1 MRCRP
6 RRGWGAGCIST
17 ILLGLTCP
25 WLAAGEAE
33 DLLPDLLVRAAELYD
48 HTLVVSGTGQRLL
61 RFSNGTA
68 NAGMGKF
75 HLYGVLPGNPD
86 GTQAV
91 RQVVYRTDGTSFDRE
106 AGFFVYHPAHSHIH
120 IEDWC
125 RYQLREVLPGDGV
138 GPVVAG
144 GEKVS
149 FCILDLGVYDRRL
162 PNFSSVPEFES
173 CQSRVQGLSVG
184 WIDIYSRSLPGQS
197 IDVTRVPDG
206 FYWLE
211 SEVDPEGHM
220 LEADETNNTTRIK
233 VTIGNPPRAPDRYEP
248 NDSPGVVDARTA
260 AGFSSPNLGP
270 CNPKR
275 VVTGLSISVRGDED
289 YFRFYAND
297 TGGARHFVRIDFDSS
312 QGDLALAL
320 LDGELRQVA
329 AADGSTDI
337 EVISLE
343 GREAG
348 WYYARVLGVGGAIN
362 PEYMLTV
369 VPPKNE
375 PPSVTVLTPPAGDTR
390 RIHGADSYVV
400 SWEHFDPEGRDAWV
414 SVYLNTQPVRD
425 GNEIPLPASQFTD
438 AEVGLASI
446 NSAEVPAGTFWI
458 YCEITD
464 GGVTAGRWS
473 EGTITFVEL
482 GEECLAS
489 LGAEDDCN
497 GNSVRDHCE
506 LEGGLKADCNANG
519 VLDECDIS
527 SGGSED
533 RDQNEVPD
541 ECEKTPFHRGDVD
554 QDGAFNIVDAFAIFD
569 FLFLGGEA
577 PVCKEAADANNDA
590 QVQISDGIQLLGYLF
605 LGTAAPA
612 EPGPP
617 PAPCGLDPDPLG
629 GDGDVGC
636 EAYEGCAP

>member
-1 MRCRP
+1 VCP
-6 RRGWGAGCIST
+6 R
-17 ILLGLTCP
+17 
-25 WLAAGEAE
+25 LAAGEAE
-33 DLLPDLLVRAAELYD
+33 DLLPDLLVRAADLYD
-48 HTLVVSGTGQRLL
+48 NAFVVSGNGQRLL

-68 NAGMGKF
+68 NVGPGKF

-86 GTQAV
+86 GTQSV
-91 RQVVYRTDGTSFDRE
+91 RQVVYRSDGSSYDRE
-106 AGFFVYHPAHSHIH
+106 AGLFVFHPSHNHIH
-120 IEDWC
+120 VEDWC

-149 FCILDLGVYDRRL
+149 FCILDLAVYDRRL
-162 PNFSSVPEFES
+162 PNFNPVPEFES

-184 WIDIYSRSLPGQS
+184 WIDIYSRSLPGQL
-197 IDVTRVPDG
+197 IDVTQVPDG

-211 SEVDPEGHM
+211 SEVDPEGRM

-248 NDSPGVVDARTA
+248 NDAPAIVDGRPPA
-260 AGFSSPNLGP
+260 ASWSPNLGP

-275 VVTGLSISVRGDED
+275 VVADLSINVPGDED
-289 YFRFYAND
+289 YFKFYANE
-297 TGGARHFVRIDFDSS
+297 TGGDRHFARIDFDSG
-312 QGDLALAL
+312 QGNLDLTL

-329 AADGSTDI
+329 AAAPGTDI
-337 EVISLE
+337 EIVSLE
-343 GREAG
+343 GLEPG
-348 WYYARVLGVGGAIN
+348 WYYARVRGAGGAIS
-362 PEYMLTV
+362 PAYMLTV

-375 PPSVTVLTPPAGDTR
+375 APSVTVLAPPAGDTR

-400 SWEHFDPEGRDAWV
+400 AWEHFDPEGREAWV
-414 SVYLNTQPVRD
+414 SIFLNTQPARD
-425 GNEIPLPASQFTD
+425 GNEIPLPASQFTE
-438 AEVGLASI
+438 AAVGLASI
-446 NSAEVPAGTFWI
+446 NSAEVPPGTFWV

-464 GGVTAGRWS
+464 GGATAGRWS

-482 GEECLAS
+482 GEECHAHE
-489 LGAEDDCN
+489 GEEDCN
-497 GNSVRDHCE
+497 ANSVRDGCE
-506 LEGGLKADCNANG
+506 LEEGLEADCNANG
-519 VLDECDIS
+519 ILDACDILGES
-527 SGGSED
+527 SD
-533 RDQNEVPD
+533 DWNRNEVPD

-554 QDGAFNIVDAFAIFD
+554 QDGTFNIVDAFAVFD

-577 PVCKEAADANNDA
+577 PGCMEAADANNDA
-590 QVQISDGIQLLGYLF
+590 EVQISDGIHFLGYLF

-629 GDGDVGC
+629 SDGDAGC
-636 EAYEGCAP
+636 QTYEGCGP